1 MFNAKNM
8 DRNERSYSNE
18 DITVHWKPK
27 DCVHAGTCFRE
38 MRKVFDPARRPWID
52 MSQGETDAIIDI
64 VERCPT
70 DALTYERNKPG
81 SSSEGEVKKSTKP
94 PQADK
99 VDFSIMRNGPI
110 LAEGKFDI
118 VMPDGSIREV
128 KSITSFCRC
137 GISKTMPFC
146 DGTHNKEGF
155 FPDESSY

>member
-1 MFNAKNM
+1 M
-8 DRNERSYSNE
+8 DRNERSYSND

-27 DCVHAGTCFRE
+27 ECVHAGTCFRE

-70 DALTYERNKPG
+70 DALTYERISG
-81 SSSEGEVKKSTKP
+81 DGEREGVTSSKP
-94 PQADK
+94 PKAEK
-99 VDFSIMRNGPI
+99 VNFSIMRNGPI
-110 LAEGKFDI
+110 LAEGHFDI
-118 VMPDGSIREV
+118 ILPDGSTREV

-137 GISKTMPFC
+137 GLSKTMPFC

-155 FPDESSY
+155 FPDDSY